1 MNTGSDPRIMELV
14 RAAEQSAQSGR
25 ADDAWRHW
33 ESVLTLDPDHPR
45 ALFRMSERAL
55 RSGDLESARAMLRR
69 ATASAPNEPGIL
81 LNLALVERARGDA
94 NAELAAIDR
103 AIVVDDSLLTAHLMK
118 GALLERAG
126 KLRQAARSYKT
137 ALALAPEQGL
147 PNDVAQALVHAR
159 EIVQSQSDALER
171 FLTDR
176 LAPLRV
182 RHSWLP
188 LERFDEALGIAV
200 GKRKVFVHRPAHFLF
215 PQLPAIG
222 FYDEGQFPWLKDLE
236 AAAPRIRDELVGLI
250 EEEAHEF
257 APYVIKPENVPVQQ
271 WGELNRST
279 KWSAYFLWK
288 DGTRQDDHC
297 QRCPVTTRV
306 VESMPMAD
314 MEGYAPTAF
323 FSSLEPGTRIPPHT
337 GSTNV
342 RLIVHLPLI
351 VPGNCRFRV
360 ANEWREWQ
368 FGKAWVF
375 DDSIEHEAIN
385 GSDQQRVVLI
395 FDVWNPHL
403 TEVERELIVAM
414 QHGMSEYYA
423 AE

>member
-1 MNTGSDPRIMELV
+1 MNTGADPRIMELV

-25 ADDAWRHW
+25 ADDAWRQW
-33 ESVLTLDPDHPR
+33 ESVLKLDPNHPR
-45 ALFRMSERAL
+45 ALFRLGERAL
-55 RSGDLESARAMLRR
+55 RAGDLESARAMLKQ
-69 ATASAPNEPGIL
+69 AAAAAPNEPGIF
-81 LNLALVERARGDA
+81 LNLALVERARGDM
-94 NAELAAIDR
+94 NAELAALDR
-103 AIVVDDSLLTAHLMK
+103 ALVIDEALLPGYLMK
-118 GALLERAG
+118 GALFERAG
-126 KLRQAARSYKT
+126 KIRQAAKVYKS

-147 PNDVAQALVHAR
+147 PNDIAQALVHGR
-159 EIVQSQSDALER
+159 EVVEAQSDALER
-171 FLTDR
+171 FLTDK
-176 LAPLRV
+176 LAPLRL
-182 RHSWLP
+182 RHSWVP

-222 FYDEGQFPWLKDLE
+222 FYDEAQFPWLEALE
-236 AAAPRIRDELVGLI
+236 AHAPAIRDELAGLI
-250 EEEAHEF
+250 EEQSHEF

-288 DGTRQDDHC
+288 DGTRQDEHC
-297 QRCPVTTRV
+297 TRCPVTTRA

-314 MEGYAPTAF
+314 MKGYAPTAF
-323 FSSLEPGTRIPPHT
+323 FSSLEPGTHIPPHT

-351 VPGNCRFRV
+351 VPPNCRFRV

-395 FDVWNPHL
+395 FDTWNPHL
-403 TEVERELIVAM
+403 TAAERELIVAM
-414 QHGMSEYYA
+414 QTGMSEYYA